1 MNLQKMGGIAALV
14 EALAYIVGFTVML
27 TLLSPDNAVEMVA
40 ADWLAFN
47 IEHSAVLGAWNL
59 FIYVVFGCFLV
70 VLVNALHE
78 RLKRRAQAMMST
90 ASVFGFIW
98 AGLVIAS
105 GMVANI
111 GLERVAGLHA
121 SEPGQALVIWQSIGV
136 VQDALGG
143 GVEVVGGLW
152 VLLLSWAALK
162 QGALPRP
169 LNVIG
174 LLVGLAGILTA
185 IPGLG
190 GLGALFGLGQIPW
203 FIWLGIFMLRND
215 VPDQRSQVSAGAGA
229 TPAG

>member
-27 TLLSPDNAVEMVA
+27 TLLSPDNAAEMEA

-47 IEHSAVLGAWNL
+47 IEHSALLGAWNL
-59 FIYVVFGCFLV
+59 FIYVVFGGFLV

-78 RLKRRAQAMMST
+78 RLKDRSQAVMST

-111 GLERVAGLHA
+111 GLERAAGLQA
-121 SEPGQALVIWQSIGV
+121 AEPERALLIWQSVNV
-136 VQDALGG
+136 VHDALGG
-143 GVEVVGGLW
+143 GIEVVGGLW
-152 VLLLSWAALK
+152 VLLLSWAALR
-162 QGALPRP
+162 QGALSRP
-169 LNVIG
+169 LNAIG
-174 LLVGLAGILTA
+174 LLVGLIGILTV

-215 VPDQRSQVSAGAGA
+215 VPDQRPQVSAGVGA
-229 TPAG
+229 APAG